1 MSDCPLVRLA
11 TNLKLLK
18 TFEQTGQVAIRIAD
32 WPYFFEALAFLKRH
46 FYQYERYH
54 AVRSKEMMEARVD
67 AVFDSLRKDSDFIAL
82 TRHAD
87 GRLMMP
93 MLGQPATQASPNR

>member
-1 MSDCPLVRLA
+1 
-11 TNLKLLK
+11 
-18 TFEQTGQVAIRIAD
+18 
-32 WPYFFEALAFLKRH
+32 
-46 FYQYERYH
+46 
-54 AVRSKEMMEARVD
+54 MMEARVD

-93 MLGQPATQASPNR
+93 MQGQPATQASPNR